1 MTSIENFYDELDLK
15 YPEIAIA
22 IDKIDRLKPKN
33 IRFIIP
39 ILTPYMNTNKAEES
53 TIYQNKQ
60 NLMNA
65 EKDLLEVNNIK
76 TTNYIKMNIPKELCS
91 ICDGEFELY
100 DKENNKLKAKVDNT
114 STGSVSM
121 SGTVDEYSIS
131 VSGSLSFNGNES
143 IDEISGTFKI
153 RPTEKFRYIPEGS
166 KWIVVFIGGDI
177 TKPQIIGRYLES
189 SDSEENDE
197 ESTNEE
203 V

>member
-1 MTSIENFYDELDLK
+1 MAAIENFYDELDLK

-39 ILTPYMNTNKAEES
+39 ILTPYMNTSKAEES

-65 EKDLLEVNNIK
+65 EKELLEVNNIK
-76 TTNYIKMNIPKELCS
+76 TCNYITMNISKELCS

-114 STGSVSM
+114 SNGSVSM
-121 SGTVDEYSIS
+121 SGTVDEYSVS
-131 VSGSLSFNGNES
+131 VSGSLSFSGNES
-143 IDEISGTFKI
+143 MNEISGTFKV
-153 RPTEKFRYIPEGS
+153 RPTEKYRYIPEGS

-177 TKPQIIGRYLES
+177 TKPHIIGRYLDS
-189 SDSEENDE
+189 SDSEDE
-197 ESTNEE
+197 ESDNEE